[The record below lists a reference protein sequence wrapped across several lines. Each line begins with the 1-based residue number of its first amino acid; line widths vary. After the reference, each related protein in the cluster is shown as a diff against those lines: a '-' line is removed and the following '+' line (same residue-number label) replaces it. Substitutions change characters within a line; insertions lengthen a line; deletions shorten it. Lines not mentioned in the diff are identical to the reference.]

1 MANQATK
8 MTSTLPSLSEP
19 EKQQKIAVL
28 AYEFWLAR
36 AFRNGSPEKDW
47 LRADREV
54 RHQVGTVRLKRT
66 TVGNFL
72 VS

>member
-1 MANQATK
+1 MAMQATK
-8 MTSTLPSLSEP
+8 ITSTLPNLSES

-36 AFRNGSPEKDW
+36 AFRDGSPETDW
-47 LRADREV
+47 LRADRKI
-54 RHQVGTVRLKRT
+54 RGKAGTVRLKRT